1 MSLKLVLSGGFL
13 AFTYSVYLVHAI
25 SAPLYDVKDDEHLL
39 RRVHDTLTYLHHHN
53 RLRAQH
59 GAESLTWNDDLA
71 NAAQYWANQC
81 GFRHSNGLMG
91 PLGENLAAGAG
102 PEYFTIENA
111 LKIWADESS
120 DYHSYNP
127 VPSHFT
133 QMVWKASR
141 EVGCAVAECDGI
153 FDASFGPAQFYVC
166 EYAPAGNLIGQ
177 FAENVA

>member
-91 PLGENLAAGAG
+91 PLGGELSIH
-102 PEYFTIENA
+102 YQRR
-111 LKIWADESS
+111 
-120 DYHSYNP
+120 HSP
-127 VPSHFT
+127 ILILT
-133 QMVWKASR
+133 CLR
-141 EVGCAVAECDGI
+141 EPCRWGR
-153 FDASFGPAQFYVC
+153 P
-166 EYAPAGNLIGQ
+166 
-177 FAENVA
+177 